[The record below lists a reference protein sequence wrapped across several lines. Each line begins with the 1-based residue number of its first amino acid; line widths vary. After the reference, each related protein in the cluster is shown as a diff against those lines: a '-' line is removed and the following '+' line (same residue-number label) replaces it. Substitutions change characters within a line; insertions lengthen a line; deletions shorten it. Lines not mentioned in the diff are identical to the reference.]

1 MIRLATLPL
10 LLALLLAGC
19 QAGSPNDPLEDPP
32 PSAPPPSEM
41 GATDAPPAG
50 DQPEPAAIAEV
61 RNHDLSVDDV
71 RRYARAAEAIHQ
83 LSDDD
88 PGARDLAEDL
98 ETRLARAADID
109 EVQQILDEHPR
120 VQEALRA
127 AGISS
132 RDYVV
137 TGTALLGA
145 YSYVIM
151 TEQGVPDA
159 YRPDYVS
166 DAHIQFVNQN
176 RADVEAVVAR
186 LQELYGGDLDDF
198 FDDFD

>member
-1 MIRLATLPL
+1 MLRRFALPL
-10 LLALLLAGC
+10 LLAGLLAGC
-19 QAGSPNDPLEDPP
+19 QAGSPNDGLEDTPPTNPP
-32 PSAPPPSEM
+32 PAEM

-50 DQPEPAAIAEV
+50 DEPEPAATAEV
-61 RNHDLSVDDV
+61 RNHDLTVEEV
-71 RRYARAAEAIHQ
+71 RRYARAAEAIHEVAG
-83 LSDDD
+83 DDEQ
-88 PGARDLAEDL
+88 ARELAEDL

-127 AGISS
+127 AGIST

-137 TGTALLGA
+137 TGTALMGA
-145 YSYVIM
+145 YSYIVM
-151 TEQGVPDA
+151 TEMGVPDA

-166 DAHIQFVNQN
+166 DAHIAFVHQN
-176 RADVEAVVAR
+176 RADVDAVVAR
-186 LQELYGGDLDDF
+186 LQELYGGDF